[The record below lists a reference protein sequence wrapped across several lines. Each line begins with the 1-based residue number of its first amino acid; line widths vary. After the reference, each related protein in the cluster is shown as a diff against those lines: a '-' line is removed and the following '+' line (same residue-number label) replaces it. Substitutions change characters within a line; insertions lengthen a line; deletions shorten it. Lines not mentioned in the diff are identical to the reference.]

1 MCTNRLDVMGRE
13 TKDQDPQRGIVAQ
26 TDRQRGCWGC
36 RGVGWVHMDSFVRG
50 KDCSPH
56 DALYLA
62 KVS

>member
-1 MCTNRLDVMGRE
+1 MGRE